1 MAIDARHFFAI
12 SSTGGLITSSISHL
26 ISNLRSFL
34 DLPSEFDPERIYR
47 KGEAMQIVTSK
58 RRYHPWIALLVC
70 PLTATVFPQVP
81 FVFFFFLQDWFL
93 GGASRSLMFG
103 GMFPPYLPESFS
115 GTPGL
120 RLGS

>member
-12 SSTGGLITSSISHL
+12 SSAGGLITSGISHL

-34 DLPSEFDPERIYR
+34 DLPTEFDPDRICR
-47 KGEAMQIVTSK
+47 KGEVMQIVASK
-58 RRYHPWIALLVC
+58 RHYPPSIALFVG

-81 FVFFFFLQDWFL
+81 FEFFVFLRDWFR
-93 GGASRSLMFG
+93 GRASRSLLFG
-103 GMFPPYLPESFS
+103 GRFPPYLSEPSS
-115 GTPGL
+115 DAPGL